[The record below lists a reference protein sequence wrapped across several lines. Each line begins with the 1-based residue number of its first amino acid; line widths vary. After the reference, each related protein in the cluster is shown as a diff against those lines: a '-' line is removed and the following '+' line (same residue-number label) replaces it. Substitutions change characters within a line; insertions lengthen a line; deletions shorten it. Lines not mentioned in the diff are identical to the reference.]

1 MPLPSLRSSS
11 LGIRS
16 LFQRGDDEEEEN
28 ATEELDVDAFPDVRA
43 SDEKYLALLPASL
56 TRDKGEDGWQRQLD
70 QYLAKKDR
78 DFDNKGVVSYLTW
91 RAKARLD
98 KKRRLKVEFTAGRED
113 QPVRLEM
120 GSPNDVIQWAIDPST
135 PNANG
140 SGPHHFPIVRTPNL
154 PNSAVTLRFDKFA
167 VKPTMYSFRH
177 GWHNSYY
184 AMRSWVFE
192 AKQEGS
198 EEWFVVREHKED
210 GIETPFSVKDAFSP
224 VSFEVR
230 GKFYASEVRIR
241 QTANNSGGYDDLYIS
256 GFEVYGKLK
265 KS

>member
-1 MPLPSLRSSS
+1 MFR
-11 LGIRS
+11 
-16 LFQRGDDEEEEN
+16 RGGDEEEE
-28 ATEELDVDAFPDVRA
+28 TVIEESDVPDVRA
-43 SDEKYLALLPASL
+43 SDSAYLALSPAMAHL
-56 TRDKGEDGWQRQLD
+56 LKIVEDREDGWKRQFES
-70 QYLAKKDR
+70 YFAKKDH
-78 DFDNKGVVSYLTW
+78 DFDSKGVVSYLIW
-91 RAKARLD
+91 RARARLD
-98 KKRRLKVEFTAGRED
+98 NRRRLKVEFTAGGED

-120 GSPNDVIQWAIDPST
+120 GTPNDVIQWAIDPST

-154 PNSAVTLRFDKFA
+154 PNSTVTLRFEKFA

-198 EEWFVVREHKED
+198 GEWFVVREHKED
-210 GIETPFSVKDAFSP
+210 GQETPFSVKDAFSS
-224 VSFEVR
+224 VSFVVR

-241 QTANNSGGYDDLYIS
+241 QTTNNSGGYDDLYIS

-265 KS
+265 KGS